1 MEQLSASVDSDDL
14 ASNAEFELLVQEAE
28 GMEAPQPGDDKAWES
43 VLLDLV
49 NGDQRLSPAEIN
61 RKRKRLTFQSFRD
74 PLMVSK
80 VLAIESL
87 VGPNVRQMHRLFS
100 QKFGDCIAAN
110 APASGN
116 VIKLQSDKGRDHFPE
131 ARESRTGEMVH
142 CSLPLPSLTF
152 GLKFEI

>member
-87 VGPNVRQMHRLFS
+87 VGPNVRQMHRLFRRS
-100 QKFGDCIAAN
+100 SVIASLQMLP
-110 APASGN
+110 PAATS
-116 VIKLQSDKGRDHFPE
+116 SSY
-131 ARESRTGEMVH
+131 SRTKDEITSLKQESPGLGRWFIVRCH
-142 CSLPLPSLTF
+142 CPR
-152 GLKFEI
+152 